1 MNILSLDYIVAYI
14 MNKELPKD
22 NKHIKFPLNIGESD
36 DLMNDEY
43 NNILKGYKRYGVIN
57 KCNKYSLYKSILYL
71 LDDKFKL
78 LSEDDMLMYTINLI
92 SELKGLLLKD
102 DRDMKKAINALTN
115 MDNIILKYISGY
127 FDINIILLNRDGL
140 IEIITKDEEM
150 NIFKYSIILMRI
162 NNEYEPIMEK
172 DGKINNKNK
181 ELNKI
186 LNYNNIIMNGQNLKY
201 SSNID
206 KIFGQKINILD
217 EIIEEDNDDDYKE
230 IVDVKESSELN
241 IKLEDVELS
250 DILNEDT
257 LNDDALNDDTLNNI
271 KNTSVSYSKT
281 ELKKKKK
288 NELVDIMISKGLSKL
303 DAEKNTRDKLIE
315 LILKK

>member
-1 MNILSLDYIVAYI
+1 MSILSLDYIVAYI
-14 MNKELPKD
+14 MNKELP
-22 NKHIKFPLNIGESD
+22 NNTKHIKFPLNIGESD
-36 DLMNDEY
+36 DLINDEY
-43 NNILKGYKRYGVIN
+43 NNILNGYKRYGIIN

-92 SELKGLLLKD
+92 TELKSLLLKD
-102 DRDMKKAINALTN
+102 DRDIKKAIKVISE

-162 NNEYEPIMEK
+162 NNEYEPVMEK

-186 LNYNNIIMNGQNLKY
+186 LDYNNIIMNGQNLRY
-201 SSNID
+201 SSNVD

-217 EIIEEDNDDDYKE
+217 EIIEEENDDDYRE
-230 IVDVKESSELN
+230 IIDIKESNELN

-250 DILNEDT
+250 DILNEDI
-257 LNDDALNDDTLNNI
+257 LIDDTLNKKSI
-271 KNTSVSYSKT
+271 SYSKT

-288 NELVDIMISKGLSKL
+288 NELVDIMISKGLNKL